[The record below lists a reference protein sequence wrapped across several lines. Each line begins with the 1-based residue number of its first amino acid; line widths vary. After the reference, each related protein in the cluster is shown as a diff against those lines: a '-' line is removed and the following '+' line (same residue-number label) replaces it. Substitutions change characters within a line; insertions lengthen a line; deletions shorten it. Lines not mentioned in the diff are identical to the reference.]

1 MQKGQATWLATLDR
15 HGTGNSHSTFILC
28 AAADAKIADSP
39 APAEAQVIDSANSI
53 IDFVAF
59 WPSLESLLTSVPSTG
74 ILFNQYRDCN
84 PEVDIP
90 NAAAVRMA
98 NLRNYLHQ
106 ACSSASVLVVGE
118 AAGPWGARFSGV
130 PFVGEKQLLDPS
142 FPIRGE
148 RSSLF
153 APLRQTRLNP
163 PFVSLSAK
171 LFWEVLLP
179 YRDRIV
185 VWDAVPFHTHKLGD
199 ALTVRN
205 PSKKEVAQFGEMLR
219 LVEAYVQPSRIVAV
233 GRRAFEALE
242 ALGKS
247 PVYVRHPSMGG
258 KARFATGMQEAFGE
272 KSALTVPRP
281 GPPA

>member
-1 MQKGQATWLATLDR
+1 MDNARNTL
-15 HGTGNSHSTFILC
+15 TF
-28 AAADAKIADSP
+28 AD
-39 APAEAQVIDSANSI
+39 
-53 IDFVAF
+53 F
-59 WPSLESLLTSVPSTG
+59 WRNLESLLVDAPSTG
-74 ILFNQYRDCN
+74 ITFNQYRDCN
-84 PEVDIP
+84 PEVDVP
-90 NAAAVRMA
+90 DAAAIRLA
-98 NLRNYLHQ
+98 NLRSYMEK
-106 ACSSASVLVVGE
+106 ACASASILVVGE

-148 RSSLF
+148 RSSLA
-153 APLRQTRLNP
+153 APLRETRLAP
-163 PFVSLSAK
+163 PFVSNSAR

-179 YRDRIV
+179 FHERFV
-185 VWDAVPFHTHKLGD
+185 VWDAVPFHTHKPDD

-205 PSKKEVAQFGEMLR
+205 PSKKEVAEFGEALQ
-219 LVEAYVQPSRIVAV
+219 LIEAYVQPSRIVAV

-258 KARFATGMQEAFGE
+258 KARFATGMQEVFGE